1 MKTIESNNFPK
12 QRDLR
17 IDVKS
22 NMYNTKH
29 TRLLIDTTDETV
41 IYVLEFLDKTLT
53 DAYQSLKFLIRND
66 MVIDTFF
73 PNYCGDL
80 MFKKFTGVNYK

>member
-1 MKTIESNNFPK
+1 MKTIESNKVPK

-22 NMYNTKH
+22 NMYNTNH
-29 TRLLIDTTDETV
+29 TRLLIDTTDGTV
-41 IYVLEFLDKTLT
+41 IYVLSILDNTLT
-53 DAYQSLKFLIRND
+53 DAYKSLKYLIRNNIT
-66 MVIDTFF
+66 IDTFF

-80 MFKKFTGVNYK
+80 TFKKFTGVNYR